1 MDDNIYVLYVDID
14 KIDLDMAKELFESA
28 QKFFPEKNLIML
40 PTYMHLEKVDRATAI
55 NNLQKM
61 IETLSQE

>member
-28 QKFFPEKNLIML
+28 QRFFPEKNLIML
-40 PTYMHLEKVDRATAI
+40 PTYMRLEKVDKATAI